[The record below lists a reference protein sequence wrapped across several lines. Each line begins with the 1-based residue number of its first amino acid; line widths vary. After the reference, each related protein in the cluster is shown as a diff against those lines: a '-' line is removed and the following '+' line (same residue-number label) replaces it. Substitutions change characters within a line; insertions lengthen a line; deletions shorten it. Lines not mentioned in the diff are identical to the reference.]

1 MQMLITKYATKGRKS
16 FQLINGISYY
26 SFFIFKILNI
36 QYKNK
41 IVVENIE
48 L

>member
-1 MQMLITKYATKGRKS
+1 MQMLITKYATKGRES

-36 QYKNK
+36 EYKT
-41 IVVENIE
+41 VVENIE